1 MGRTVPSYRI
11 ALENEI
17 KTWKGFRKALR
28 AEDREAFDEMLNFC
42 RLYASAGSMT
52 TRPVLV
58 EAMFMSMLLGQ
69 QKMLAEIRQMLMG
82 IKKQVEQR

>member
-69 QKMLAEIRQMLMG
+69 QKMLAEIRQMPMG